1 MSHCIVVFAYKKA
14 AKCGV
19 FVKFKQAPCALN
31 LVLLTRGIKSDKI
44 DSSIS
49 FLLSLSD
56 KKWSHAIF
64 VNTFTI

>member
-44 DSSIS
+44 DSFIS
-49 FLLSLSD
+49 VKFE
-56 KKWSHAIF
+56 
-64 VNTFTI
+64 